1 MYGSPPYT
9 VRIPEEDLEIDAEDM
24 SGAIIAASAMYD
36 PSVATPEIIDE
47 DGTIVLDQTQVV
59 AKITRYRLTG
69 ISHP

>member
-9 VRIPEEDLEIDAEDM
+9 VRIPEEDFETDADDM
-24 SGAIIAASAMYD
+24 SGAIIAASEMYD
-36 PSVATPEIIDE
+36 PSNATPEIID
-47 DGTIVLDQTQVV
+47 DNGTVVMDQTQVV